1 MLYNSIESA
10 GFYVPGGKA
19 LYPSSVLMNAIP
31 ALVAGVERRVMVS
44 PISDL
49 KKSSIVLAAGYIA
62 GVTEVFCMGGAHSVA
77 ALAYGTKTIE
87 PVNKIVGPGNAYV
100 AEAKRQVFGIV
111 GIDSI
116 AGPSEVLIVSDD
128 TSSPE
133 HIAIDLLSQAEHDEQ
148 AQAILITDSLEF
160 SIKVE
165 LAIEKFLKDFDQSL
179 EVIILENSAR
189 TAQDAAK
196 ALDCNV
202 GAIVK
207 SLLFRAGDD
216 FILCLVAGDKRCSL
230 NKLKKF
236 KDKKDISMASPE
248 EVKTQTGYTIGG
260 VSPIGHLNKIEI
272 IIDKS
277 LERFNQLFAAAGHP
291 NCVFKINFI
300 NIQKITN
307 GKVEDI
313 IE

>member
-1 MLYNSIESA
+1 MSLLD
-10 GFYVPGGKA
+10 K
-19 LYPSSVLMNAIP
+19 
-31 ALVAGVERRVMVS
+31 
-44 PISDL
+44 
-49 KKSSIVLAAGYIA
+49 
-62 GVTEVFCMGGAHSVA
+62 
-77 ALAYGTKTIE
+77 
-87 PVNKIVGPGNAYV
+87 
-100 AEAKRQVFGIV
+100 EAVKR
-111 GIDSI
+111 
-116 AGPSEVLIVSDD
+116 A
-128 TSSPE
+128 
-133 HIAIDLLSQAEHDEQ
+133 
-148 AQAILITDSLEF
+148 
-160 SIKVE
+160 
-165 LAIEKFLKDFDQSL
+165 EKFLKGFDQSL

-230 NKLKKF
+230 NKLKKL